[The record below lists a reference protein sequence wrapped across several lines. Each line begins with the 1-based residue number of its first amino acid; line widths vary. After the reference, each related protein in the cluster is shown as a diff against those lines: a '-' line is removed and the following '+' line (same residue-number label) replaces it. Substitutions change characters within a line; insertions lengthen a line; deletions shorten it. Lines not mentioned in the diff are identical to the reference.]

1 MNFKFVISNGN
12 RSYQIERDQRECPV
26 IGKRI
31 GESFGGDF
39 LGLEGYEL
47 VITGGSDK
55 DGFPMRSDV
64 EGIVKKRII
73 LERGMGFRAEKGLRK
88 RKMVRGNTIGLDVVQ
103 INCNVTKKGGKPLE
117 ELLGKEGAKEVK
129 SEKEEVKPEKAKE
142 EKKEEKPKEESK
154 PEEKEAKE
162 AKPEKQKPEEKKE
175 EIKPGEQE
183 KKEAK
188 AEKKEIKEEAK
199 PEEKP
204 EKEKKEI
211 KEQGASSS

>member
-1 MNFKFVISNGN
+1 MNFKFVISNGKQ
-12 RSYQIERDQRECPV
+12 SFQIERDQRECPV

-47 VITGGSDK
+47 IITGGSDK

-64 EGIVKKRII
+64 EGIVKKRLI
-73 LERGMGFRAEKGLRK
+73 LERGIGFRAEKGLRK

-103 INCNVTKKGGKPLE
+103 INCNVTKKGEKPLE
-117 ELLGKEGAKEVK
+117 ELLGKKEK
-129 SEKEEVKPEKAKE
+129 QKEEVEAE
-142 EKKEEKPKEESK
+142 EKKEEPKKEVKEEEKEIKEEEK
-154 PEEKEAKE
+154 PEEKPKEEAKE

-175 EIKPGEQE
+175 GIKPEE
-183 KKEAK
+183 
-188 AEKKEIKEEAK
+188 KEIKEEAR

-204 EKEKKEI
+204 EKEKKET